1 MKRRI
6 IQILTA
12 IATNGY
18 VQGFLNST
26 IYQGKTKVV
35 CVPGL
40 NCYSCPGALGACPI
54 GSLQGALGRKGQ
66 PYSLY
71 VLGFLLGFGILF
83 GRMICGFLCPFG
95 FIQELLY
102 KIKIKKIKIKEKIDS
117 KLRYL
122 KYIIL
127 IVFVILLPIFL
138 TNDFGIT
145 APYFCKWI
153 CPAGTLEAGIP
164 LVAGNEDLQLLTG
177 WLFNWKIFVLAV
189 VIIMSIFIHR
199 FFCKYMCPLGAIY
212 GLFNKISF
220 YKLNYDEDKCVH
232 CNACHKAC
240 LMNIK
245 VTETPNSA
253 ECVRCGDCKAVCP
266 TGAIDL
272 GFSMGSGKNQAE
284 EVKEENV

>member
-6 IQILTA
+6 IQILSA
-12 IATNGY
+12 IASNSY
-18 VQGFLNST
+18 IQGFLQST
-26 IYQGKTKVV
+26 IYQGKAKVV

-54 GSLQGALGRKGQ
+54 GSLQGSLGREGQ
-66 PYSLY
+66 HYSLY

-83 GRMICGFLCPFG
+83 GRFICGFLCPFG
-95 FIQELLY
+95 FLQDLLY
-102 KIKIKKIKIKEKIDS
+102 KIKTKKLKIKEKIDS
-117 KLRYL
+117 KLRYT

-127 IVFVILLPIFL
+127 VVFVILLPIFL
-138 TNDFGIT
+138 VGDYGIT

-164 LVAGNEDLQLLTG
+164 LVLGNEDLQMLIGT
-177 WLFNWKIFVLAV
+177 LFNWKIFVLV
-189 VIIMSIFIHR
+189 VVLVMSVFIHR

-220 YKLNYDEDKCVH
+220 YKLTLDEDKCIK
-232 CNACHKAC
+232 CMACHKAC

-245 VTETPNSA
+245 VTENHNSV
-253 ECVRCGDCKAVCP
+253 ECVRCGDCKNVCP
-266 TGAIDL
+266 TKAIDL
-272 GFSMGSGKNQAE
+272 GFRK
-284 EVKEENV
+284 

>member
-6 IQILTA
+6 IQVLSA

-18 VQGFLNST
+18 IQGFLNST

-54 GSLQGALGRKGQ
+54 GSLQGSLGRKQ
-66 PYSLY
+66 QHYSLY

-83 GRMICGFLCPFG
+83 GRFICGFLCPFG
-95 FIQELLY
+95 FLQELIY
-102 KIKIKKIKIKEKIDS
+102 KIKTKKIKIKHKIDRH
-117 KLRYL
+117 LRFI

-127 IVFVILLPIFL
+127 IVFVILLPMFL
-138 TNDFGIT
+138 LSDYGISS
-145 APYFCKWI
+145 PYFCKWI
-153 CPAGTLEAGIP
+153 CPVGTLEAGIP
-164 LVAGNEDLQLLTG
+164 LVIGNEDLQALTG
-177 WLFNWKIFVLAV
+177 WLFNWKVAVLAV
-189 VIIMSIFIHR
+189 VLIMSVLIHR

-220 YKLNYDEDKCVH
+220 YRLDYDKDKCISCFKCH
-232 CNACHKAC
+232 NACM
-240 LMNIK
+240 MNVK
-245 VTETPNSA
+245 VTEKPNSM
-253 ECVRCGDCKAVCP
+253 ECIRCGDCKKACP

-272 GFSMGSGKNQAE
+272 GFRK
-284 EVKEENV
+284 

>member
-6 IQILTA
+6 IQVLSA
-12 IATNGY
+12 VATNGY

-54 GSLQGALGRKGQ
+54 GSLQGSLGRKQ
-66 PYSLY
+66 QHFSLY

-83 GRMICGFLCPFG
+83 GRLICGFLCPFG
-95 FIQELLY
+95 FLQDLLY
-102 KIKIKKIKIKEKIDS
+102 KIKTKKIKIQHKIDS
-117 KLRYL
+117 KLRFI

-127 IVFVILLPIFL
+127 IVFVIVLPMFLL
-138 TNDFGIT
+138 NDYGFSS
-145 APYFCKWI
+145 PYFCKWI
-153 CPAGTLEAGIP
+153 CPVGTLEAGIP
-164 LVAGNEDLQLLTG
+164 LVIGNQDLQGLIG
-177 WLFNWKIFVLAV
+177 WLFNWKVFVLAV
-189 VIIMSIFIHR
+189 VLIMSVLIHR

-220 YKLNYDEDKCVH
+220 YKLSLDENKCIK
-232 CNACHKAC
+232 CMKCHKAC
-240 LMNIK
+240 LMNVK
-245 VTETPNSA
+245 VTETPNSM
-253 ECVRCGDCKAVCP
+253 ECIRCGDCKNVCP

-272 GFSMGSGKNQAE
+272 GFNK
-284 EVKEENV
+284 